1 MCLVFCLGLGFSRLH
16 ALVLLAYERDFYIV
30 IKTRVLAVEWHIF
43 FEQNRTN
50 TRTIKFVGPNQSRI
64 HLARTTQKYTKFENY
79 IQGYSFRI
87 LLPSFAIS
95 LPLGRPFFNEE
106 NIRTFLNSAFLVCE
120 NQACCKLS
128 NENCCL

>member
-1 MCLVFCLGLGFSRLH
+1 MNDI
-16 ALVLLAYERDFYIV
+16 Y
-30 IKTRVLAVEWHIF
+30 F

-64 HLARTTQKYTKFENY
+64 YFARTTQKYTKFENY

-95 LPLGRPFFNEE
+95 LTLGRPFFNEE
-106 NIRTFLNSAFLVCE
+106 NIRTFLNSAFLCVKSDFAASCRMRTI
-120 NQACCKLS
+120 AYSDTPLY
-128 NENCCL
+128 